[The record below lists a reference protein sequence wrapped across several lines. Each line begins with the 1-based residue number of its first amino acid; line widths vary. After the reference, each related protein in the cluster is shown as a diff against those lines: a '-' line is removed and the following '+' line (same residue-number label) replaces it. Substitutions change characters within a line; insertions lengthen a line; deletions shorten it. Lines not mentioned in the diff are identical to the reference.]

1 MKKILFIT
9 DFFGPDPG
17 GMENFNTGLVHSQE
31 DAVVLVTASPML
43 SDEGKRQSF
52 DHALPMPIHRISVPI
67 PNFLVPA
74 PARNREYAAR
84 FQQLLEKERPDHIL
98 LGNLYGRT
106 AGLVPQIYRSGI
118 PYSVILQPL
127 DLDQLSLLHLNL
139 HRFLKKAQNIF
150 VFSNYFHELA
160 VMKGLRGDNIVSVPF
175 GLHARWDRRL
185 IKRAKSQIMDRLK
198 DVESR
203 FRILSMGPLTRDK
216 NLDRIFRVIEHLDR
230 MGIDRKSYA
239 WIIGGSGPEYGYL
252 KELIGLH
259 GLDNTVFLVGFL
271 EDLEVGAL
279 YYFSDLY
286 FHPGGQPRNQ
296 ASGYSASLLE
306 AGYTSLPTV
315 SGMGAG
321 VDEIIRHQITGILH
335 RADDY
340 ESLARSIIDL
350 SRDAE
355 LRKRMGRFAEDRVLT
370 EYDIERTRHQIFV
383 RI

>member
-31 DAVVLVTASPML
+31 NTAVLVTSSPVF
-43 SDEGKRQSF
+43 SDEERRRAF
-52 DHALPMPIHRISVPI
+52 DQAFPMPIYRISVPI
-67 PNFLVPA
+67 PKFLVPA
-74 PARNREYAAR
+74 PARNREYVSH
-84 FQQLLEKERPDHIL
+84 FQQLIERERPDHIL

-106 AGLVPQIYRSGI
+106 TGLVPQIYRSGI
-118 PYSVILQPL
+118 PYSVILQPF

-160 VMKGLRGDNIVSVPF
+160 IMKGLSGENIVSVPF

-185 IKRAKSQIMDRLK
+185 IRRTKPQIIDRLK
-198 DVESR
+198 GLESR

-216 NLDRIFRVIEHLDR
+216 NLDRIFRVIEQLDR
-230 MGIDRKSYA
+230 MGIDRTSYA

-252 KELIGLH
+252 KEMIGLQ
-259 GLDNTVFLVGFL
+259 GLENTVFLVGFL

-279 YYFSDLY
+279 YYYSDLY
-286 FHPGGQPRNQ
+286 FHPGGQMRNQ

-321 VDEIIRHQITGILH
+321 VDEIIRHQISGMLH

-340 ESLARSIIDL
+340 EGLARSIVEL
-350 SRDAE
+350 SRNEE
-355 LRKRMGRFAEDRVLT
+355 LRKRMGRFAEERVLT
-370 EYDIERTRHQIFV
+370 EYSIERTRHQIFV

>member
-17 GMENFNTGLVHSQE
+17 GMENFNTGLVHGQ
-31 DAVVLVTASPML
+31 DGIVVLVTAPVL
-43 SDEGKRQSF
+43 SDGAKRRSF
-52 DHALPMPIHRISVPI
+52 DEAMGSPIYRISVPVPKI
-67 PNFLVPA
+67 LVPG
-74 PARNREYAAR
+74 PVRNREYATR
-84 FQQLLEKERPDHIL
+84 FQHLLNRERPHHIL

-118 PYSVILQPL
+118 PYSVILQPS
-127 DLDQLSLLHLNL
+127 DLDQLSMLHLKM
-139 HRFLKKAQNIF
+139 HRFLTKAQNVF

-160 VMKGLRGDNIVSVPF
+160 IMKGLRGENIVSVPF

-185 IKRAKSQIMDRLK
+185 IRRARSRIMDRLK

-216 NLDRIFRVIEHLDR
+216 NIDRIFHVIEQLDD
-230 MGIDRKSYA
+230 MGIDRNSYA

-252 KELIGLH
+252 KELIALH
-259 GLDNTVFLVGFL
+259 KLEKTVFLAGFL

-286 FHPGGQPRNQ
+286 FHPGGQPQNQ

-315 SGMGAG
+315 SGYGAG

-340 ESLARSIIDL
+340 EGLARSIINL
-350 SRDAE
+350 SRDAD
-355 LRKRMGRFAEDRVLT
+355 LRRKMGRFAEDRVLT
-370 EYDIERTRHQIFV
+370 EYDIERTRHQILL
-383 RI
+383 RL